1 MDLLKQLLIHQ
12 KEMERKIHALMTELC
27 ENKRQKIE
35 EEVEMR
41 KLSMNKELLNVIHV
55 VDQHDTQFTATITP

>member
-1 MDLLKQLLIHQ
+1 
-12 KEMERKIHALMTELC
+12 MERKIHALMTELC